1 MHIGVEMRLQEGS
14 PTNGR
19 SKLFARYN
27 SVETRL
33 VPRLKCHGDLPYW
46 ETSTVYRVA
55 TMDER
60 INEWARQQAI
70 EQNKGTV
77 FCDLMLKAEEA
88 VALERLV
95 IELRDSGLH
104 EALGG
109 VFAQILE
116 EIERDREIEA
126 NGGSP
131 WTKKK
136 S

>member
-1 MHIGVEMRLQEGS
+1 
-14 PTNGR
+14 
-19 SKLFARYN
+19 
-27 SVETRL
+27 
-33 VPRLKCHGDLPYW
+33 
-46 ETSTVYRVA
+46 
-55 TMDER
+55 MDDG

-77 FCDLMLKAEEA
+77 FCDLMLNAEEA